1 MLVVIDMQVE
11 LILRIRPLNI
21 NLERVI
27 LQIHKLYGIKAIDRS
42 KVRLVIRPL
51 KHSVERCPMQH
62 MWSRVKHV
70 LGGHYPKY
78 NINLH

>member
-1 MLVVIDMQVE
+1 MLVVVDMQVE

-21 NLERVI
+21 NLKLVI
-27 LQIHKLYGIKAIDRS
+27 LQLHKLNGIKTIDRS
-42 KVRLVIRPL
+42 EIWLVIGPL

-62 MWSRVKHV
+62 MRLRVKHV